1 MDTFQKFIEEV
12 KEHLLD
18 FMPEEYKN
26 LRIKLNDIVKSN
38 DSKHVA
44 LTISKPGSKVATNV
58 YLEEFYDKYLKTRNR
73 DEIMRQISD
82 AFVEG
87 GHVVD
92 VSIQQEFFQYNTVK
106 QQAFVTIMNREKN
119 RQYTEG
125 VFLKDI
131 PGTDLSAVIRI
142 MCNKHEDNTFLSFL
156 VTQEHLNRWGVSGD
170 SLYQDAIKNSSIL
183 LPEKMITFREQMKLS
198 ALAALSEGKDE
209 TVIEEMLSFM
219 FTMDNDKSFGQE
231 NIFNDMYVL
240 TNTEN
245 FYGAAA
251 MLYPDILKRAAEY
264 MQSNFFIL
272 PSSQHEVLLVK
283 DTTSMEPEE
292 FLNLVMEVNRTDS
305 ISPDEVLSDAVYY
318 YDRSENKLSMAVE
331 KEMVHSMAEQLGN
344 YRKNPVVTEEY
355 ESETEIGDMEQ

>member
-58 YLEEFYDKYLKTRNR
+58 YLEEFYDKYLKTRNM

-92 VSIQQEFFQYNTVK
+92 VSIQQEVFQYDTVK

-131 PGTDLSAVIRI
+131 SGTDLSAVIRI

-156 VTQEHLNRWGVSGD
+156 VTQEHLNRWGVSGE
-170 SLYQDAIKNSSIL
+170 SLYQEAIKNSSFL
-183 LPEKMITFREQMKLS
+183 LPEKMITLREQMKES
-198 ALAALSEGKDE
+198 VLAAISEGKDE
-209 TVIEEMLSFM
+209 TVQQEMLSFIFAM
-219 FTMDNDKSFGQE
+219 ENGFGQD
-231 NIFNDMYVL
+231 NIFNDIYVL

-251 MLYPDILKRAAEY
+251 MLYPDILKRAAES

-283 DTTSMEPEE
+283 DTLDKDAEELLSMVMAINRENVNPEE
-292 FLNLVMEVNRTDS
+292 
-305 ISPDEVLSDAVYY
+305 ILSDAVYY

-331 KEMVHSMAEQLGN
+331 KEMVHSMAEQLGD
-344 YRKNPVVTEEY
+344 YGENPVVTEEY